1 MKDLKAIAYN
11 CKKATYLVEKR
22 QIARLT
28 FREAFELR
36 VHLIGC
42 DVCKLYV
49 KQSEKINEMIKQL
62 LRTNGHAI
70 QLDERFKKVLQ
81 DQIDDHLNKK

>member
-36 VHLIGC
+36 
-42 DVCKLYV
+42 VCKLYV